1 MNNPLTS
8 FAAAMVAICM
18 MAACGGGDAASSGP
32 PGAPTLEKETSS
44 SEAASSSGKAK
55 LLTAADITL
64 GDIDN
69 GMAEKGKTTYDVKCQ
84 ACHSMG
90 ENRVVGPGW
99 KGIATRRKPEWI
111 MNMIVNTDAMLAEDP
126 EALRQ
131 LEQCLVRMPNQNLS
145 MEEAR
150 QILEFMRTL

>member
-1 MNNPLTS
+1 MSNLLTS
-8 FAAAMVAICM
+8 SAAAMVVLCM
-18 MAACGGGDAASSGP
+18 MTACGGGDAANAGP

-55 LLTAADITL
+55 LLTDADVTL

-69 GMAEKGKTTYDVKCQ
+69 GMVEKGKTTYDVKCQ

-99 KGIATRRKPEWI
+99 KGITTRRKPEWI

-126 EALRQ
+126 EAQRQ
-131 LEQCLVRMPNQNLS
+131 LEQCLVRMPTQNLS
-145 MEEAR
+145 MDEAR
-150 QILEFMRTL
+150 QVLEFMRTL